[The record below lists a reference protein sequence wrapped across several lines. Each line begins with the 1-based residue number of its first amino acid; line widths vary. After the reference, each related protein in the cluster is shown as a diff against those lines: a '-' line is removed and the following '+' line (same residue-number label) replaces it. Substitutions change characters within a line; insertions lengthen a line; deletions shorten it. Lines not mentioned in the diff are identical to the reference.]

1 MAARILTNTL
11 SEAELGEPRPG
22 NLSHGNNNLPTGS
35 AGANVDRLGQ
45 GDIQYVAAKPCGA
58 TQRATHV
65 LVLAHQTGD
74 ELELPMGDGPRFQ
87 DAAPAGRASQEAGVH
102 WAHLAPD
109 RERSLNYSVKQ
120 GKHRYDCASRR
131 ANQKHRIP
139 ECSGRIRHQAGSGAQ
154 AAQSGRMG
162 HFRRFTGCT
171 RIQGWEPPRRLRAQ
185 TKAHPTPYS
194 SRSSAPAKIWKD
206 INSSCWSTAF
216 RKG

>member
-1 MAARILTNTL
+1 M
-11 SEAELGEPRPG
+11 
-22 NLSHGNNNLPTGS
+22 
-35 AGANVDRLGQ
+35 NVDRLGQ
-45 GDIQYVAAKPCGA
+45 GDIQYVVGKPCGA

-65 LVLAHQTGD
+65 LALAHQTG
-74 ELELPMGDGPRFQ
+74 EEPELPMGDGPRFQ
-87 DAAPAGRASQEAGVH
+87 DAAPSGRASQEAGVH

-120 GKHRYDCASRR
+120 GKHRYDCPSRR

-154 AAQSGRMG
+154 FAQSCRMG

-171 RIQGWEPPRRLRAQ
+171 RTQGWEPPRRPRARAKLTQ
-185 TKAHPTPYS
+185 RRIH
-194 SRSSAPAKIWKD
+194 RGQAPRRKIWKD